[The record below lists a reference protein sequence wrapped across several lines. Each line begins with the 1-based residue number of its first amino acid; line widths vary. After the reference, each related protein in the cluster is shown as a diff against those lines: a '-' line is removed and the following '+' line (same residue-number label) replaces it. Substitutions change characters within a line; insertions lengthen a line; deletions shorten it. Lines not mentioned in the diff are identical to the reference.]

1 MSELR
6 QNLASKDWVV
16 ISPKRGEKPNKVL
29 TQVLS
34 NPRPE
39 HAYEPE
45 CPFCS
50 GNEAKFEVEEIQCIP
65 DDQNGWFIRSVNN
78 KYGIFSDFETCPD
91 RLTPFDREG
100 IYQKYMSCGNHEV
113 VIETNRHNQAI
124 TDLGHEDIC
133 KILTLYVDR
142 HRAFQKNPNNLITFI
157 FKNYGVLAGQT
168 QPHSHSQIV
177 GSRVVPLYIRS
188 LLHEAEKNF
197 DTFGSCVFCDM
208 IEFERKEAKR
218 IILEGK
224 DHIAFVPFA
233 ASSEHAV
240 WILPKK
246 HAAGISNLD
255 KEELD
260 SLASVFADI
269 LKRYQKL
276 MGNPDFNYVFRMAPY
291 PLENV
296 PFYHWYIEIMP
307 RTKIGGGFEKATQ
320 MPVNTVLPEES
331 AEMLRKCMEC

>member
-50 GNEAKFEVEEIQCIP
+50 GNEAKFEVEEIQRIP
-65 DDQNGWFIRSVNN
+65 DDQNSWFIRSVNN

-91 RLTPFDREG
+91 RLIP
-100 IYQKYMSCGNHEV
+100 
-113 VIETNRHNQAI
+113 
-124 TDLGHEDIC
+124 
-133 KILTLYVDR
+133 
-142 HRAFQKNPNNLITFI
+142 FI

-188 LLHEAEKNF
+188 LLHEAEKHF

-246 HAAGISNLD
+246 HASGISNLD

-276 MGNPDFNYVFRMAPY
+276 MG
-291 PLENV
+291 
-296 PFYHWYIEIMP
+296 
-307 RTKIGGGFEKATQ
+307 KIGRA
-320 MPVNTVLPEES
+320 
-331 AEMLRKCMEC
+331 